1 MLSSVANGD
10 KSIEFL
16 PADLARGD
24 GKSLALDRGGLQIA
38 RIQNSRNPL
47 FDIGYEKLWGEFGA
61 QHEMESREVI
71 EQRLAWH
78 PAKRS
83 GDCWMRYE
91 MFLVRRQ
98 GRFAA
103 VRDQTAIVTCRSGTP
118 HAVVHLSHILI
129 DPAWRRTGLAGWL
142 RAWPIQTGRACLAAA
157 GFPMTSPMTLVL
169 EMESPDAAFEKAM
182 IRLKA
187 YEKAGFKKVDPSV
200 VSYFQPDFRP
210 PDEIDASGGPRPLP
224 FDLLVRR
231 IEREDAPFVKAG
243 EVREVVD
250 CLYRMYGE
258 GCREKD
264 MEGLWRRL
272 EEYQGAEAK
281 IALVSPSR

>member
-91 MFLVRRQ
+91 VFLVRRQ

-118 HAVVHLSHILI
+118 HAVVHLLHILI

-182 IRLKA
+182 FRLKA

-258 GCREKD
+258 GCREED
-264 MEGLWRRL
+264 MEELWRRS
-272 EEYQGAEAK
+272 EEYQ
-281 IALVSPSR
+281 V